1 MHEPSIRIPLI
12 ACGPGLPEGK
22 VVTQQV
28 LTVDVAPSLL
38 DLCGAPPIADVQGRS
53 WRRLVNEGDPA
64 WRAAWFYE
72 YNYEKQFP
80 YTPNVRGIR
89 TDQWKYMHYPPGD
102 GTPDKH
108 LPEMYN
114 LSDDPGERRNL
125 ATDPQFAAM
134 RRQLEGKLAE
144 LLAAAGL
151 DGAKDKM
158 PLDEGIKSELPD
170 QKIR

>member
-1 MHEPSIRIPLI
+1 M
-12 ACGPGLPEGK
+12 AN
-22 VVTQQV
+22 
-28 LTVDVAPSLL
+28 
-38 DLCGAPPIADVQGRS
+38 VQGRS
-53 WRRLVNEGDPA
+53 WKLLVNEGDAA
-64 WRAAWFYE
+64 WRTAWFYE

-80 YTPNVRGIR
+80 YTPNIRGIR

-114 LSDDPGERRNL
+114 LADDLEERHNL
-125 ATDPQFAAM
+125 AADPQFTSV
-134 RRQLEGKLAE
+134 RRQLEGRLAE
-144 LLAAAGL
+144 MLTAAGL